1 MISLIISESALEL
14 VPFELEDHPSVVS
27 HARKLGKYPSEI
39 LLDNSCIVI
48 GGFQK
53 GHFSDSVQNKI
64 TDLYSVG
71 NDSFEGHIVTS
82 RILYENE
89 KTIFM

>member
-1 MISLIISESALEL
+1 MLISTYEKIAKDIPDD
-14 VPFELEDHPSVVS
+14 V
-27 HARKLGKYPSEI
+27 
-39 LLDNSCIVI
+39 CIVI

-53 GHFSDSVQNKI
+53 GHFSNSIENKI

-71 NDSFEGHIVTS
+71 DESFEGHVIVA
-82 RILYENE
+82 RMLYEYE

>member
-1 MISLIISESALEL
+1 VL
-14 VPFELEDHPSVVS
+14 
-27 HARKLGKYPSEI
+27 
-39 LLDNSCIVI
+39 

-71 NDSFEGHIVTS
+71 DESFEGHVVVA
-82 RILYENE
+82 RMLYEYE

>member
-1 MISLIISESALEL
+1 MTKPRSLDASKIIGFSTEGKSSSYEKIAAQIS
-14 VPFELEDHPSVVS
+14 
-27 HARKLGKYPSEI
+27 
-39 LLDNSCIVI
+39 DNSCIVI

-53 GHFSDSVQNKI
+53 GHFSDTVQNTI

-71 NDSFEGHIVTS
+71 NESFEGHVVAS
-82 RILYENE
+82 RILYEYE

>member
-1 MISLIISESALEL
+1 MTFHE
-14 VPFELEDHPSVVS
+14 
-27 HARKLGKYPSEI
+27 
-39 LLDNSCIVI
+39 LLDEINPSKVLGFSTKGNKSTYEKIAKEIPDNTCIVI

-53 GHFSDSVQNKI
+53 GHFSDSVKSNI

-71 NDSFEGHIVTS
+71 DESFEGHVVVA
-82 RILYENE
+82 RMLYEYE